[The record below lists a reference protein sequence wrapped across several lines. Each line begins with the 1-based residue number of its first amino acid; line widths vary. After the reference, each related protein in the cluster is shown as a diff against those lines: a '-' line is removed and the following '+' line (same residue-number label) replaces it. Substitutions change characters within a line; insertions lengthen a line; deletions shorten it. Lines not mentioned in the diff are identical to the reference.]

1 LAFSDY
7 FLIRNLKY
15 HLCETC
21 FTDDESLTIAVETWF
36 FSGHKQLRRKDEKY
50 IDVAGEYVKNESIC
64 DIIC

>member
-1 LAFSDY
+1 M
-7 FLIRNLKY
+7 
-15 HLCETC
+15 
-21 FTDDESLTIAVETWF
+21 V